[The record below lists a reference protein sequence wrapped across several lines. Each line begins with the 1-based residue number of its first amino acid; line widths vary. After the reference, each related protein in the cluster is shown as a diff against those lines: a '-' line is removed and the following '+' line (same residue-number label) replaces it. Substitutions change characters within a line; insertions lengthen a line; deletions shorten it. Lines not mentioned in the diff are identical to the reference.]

1 MKRVA
6 LIAHDKMK
14 SELIKFVAH
23 HLEFFRGVELVGT
36 GHTGALVS
44 KHTDLKVKRY
54 LSGPLG
60 GDQQIGGQI
69 ASGKIDAVFF
79 FRDPLTPQPHE
90 PDIAAL
96 LRLCDVHYVPAA
108 TNPAT
113 GEALIRGLQNG
124 WPSLP
129 SKSYEK
135 DAVLVKKSG

>member
-1 MKRVA
+1 MKRIA
-6 LIAHDKMK
+6 LIAHDQMK
-14 SELIKFVAH
+14 SELIKFVNE

-36 GHTGALVS
+36 GHTGALVEETT
-44 KHTDLKVKRY
+44 HLRVKRY

-60 GDQQIGGQI
+60 GDQQIGAQI

-90 PDIAAL
+90 PDITAL

-113 GEALIRGLQNG
+113 GKAIIRGLENS
-124 WPSLP
+124 WALLP
-129 SKSYEK
+129 SKSDEK
-135 DAVLVKKSG
+135 GVVLEKKK